1 MNDLDMQARLVGLIQ
16 RRYKLA
22 LPPMVIN
29 GSVAGTDRQDRVDR
43 FQAGP
48 EDFDVMIL
56 SPQAGGVGLT
66 LTRANHVIHLARW
79 WNPAVEDQCTGRAL
93 RIGQSKTV
101 HIHIPMATLSSGQAS
116 FDENL
121 HTLLERKRR
130 LMNEA
135 LMPPEP
141 TNADLDALLDGSL

>member
-1 MNDLDMQARLVGLIQ
+1 MQARLVGLIQ
-16 RRYKLA
+16 RRYRMP

-29 GSVAGTDRQDRVDR
+29 GAIAGSDRQARVDR

-48 EDFDVMIL
+48 DEFDVMIL

-79 WNPAVEDQCTGRAL
+79 WNPAVEDQCTCRAL
-93 RIGQSKTV
+93 RIGQEKTV
-101 HIHIPMATLSSGQAS
+101 YVHIPMATLDDGRSS

-121 HTLLERKRR
+121 HALLQRKRT

-135 LMPPEP
+135 LMPPEA
-141 TNADLDALLDGSL
+141 TEGDLDSLLDASVN